1 MPVQRYDKSTF
12 RYDTLNMM
20 TAQLDDL
27 EGLRMAIANRLRIM
41 TTPADRVDKDGE
53 TRGLGLVFGVD
64 EEVEPVQHAL
74 AETIRLEDTYVRK
87 VEAYMRKSPWGDF
100 LKDPMTKGVGAKQ
113 LARLLGATGDPA
125 WHMAQDRPRKV
136 SELWSYCGYSVVNG
150 AAPRREKGKKANW
163 SRDGRSRARMIAES
177 CLKAGG
183 HYRIDIYDP
192 VKAHYQGA
200 VHTRECAQCGKAAD
214 KKTGAPGVP
223 ALPGTPLKDGHTH
236 ARALR
241 AISKELLRDLWIEAR
256 KHRGLT
262 VELGAPLD
270 EVA

>member
-1 MPVQRYDKSTF
+1 MQRYDKTTF

-27 EGLRMAIANRLRIM
+27 EGLRIAIANRHRIM
-41 TTPADRVDKDGE
+41 TTPLDKVDEDGV
-53 TRGLGLVFGVD
+53 TRGLGLRAGVD
-64 EEVEPVQHAL
+64 PELIPVQHAL
-74 AETIRLEDTYVRK
+74 AEVIRLEAYYIK
-87 VEAYMRKSPWGDF
+87 EVEGYMRKSPWADF

-113 LARLLGATGDPA
+113 LARLLGAIGDPA
-125 WHMAQDRPRKV
+125 WHTNQDRPRKV
-136 SELWSYCGYSVVNG
+136 TELWSYCGYSVVSG
-150 AAPRREKGKKANW
+150 AAPRREKGKKATW
-163 SRDGRSRARMIAES
+163 SSDARSRARMIAES

-183 HYRIDIYDP
+183 HYRVDIYDP

-200 VHTRECAQCGKAAD
+200 IHTRECVQCGKAAD

-223 ALPGTPLKDGHTH
+223 ALPTTPLKDGHIH

-256 KHRGLT
+256 RHRGLS

>member
-1 MPVQRYDKSTF
+1 MQRYDKSTF

-27 EGLRMAIANRLRIM
+27 ETLRIAVSNRLRIL
-41 TTPADRVDKDGE
+41 TTPLDKMDKDGQ
-53 TRGLGLVFGVD
+53 TRGFGLVHGVD
-64 EEVEPVQHAL
+64 PELPPVEHTL
-74 AETIRLEDTYVRK
+74 AETIRLEAYYIK
-87 VEAYMRKSPWGDF
+87 EIEAYMRKSPWADF

-125 WHMAQDRPRKV
+125 WHVAQDRPRRV

-163 SRDGRSRARMIAES
+163 SQDARSRARMIAEKT
-177 CLKAGG
+177 LIPKG
-183 HYRIDIYDP
+183 HYYTDIYLP
-192 VKAHYQGA
+192 TKAHYQGA

-223 ALPGTPLKDGHTH
+223 ALPTTPLKPGHIH

-241 AISKELLRDLWIEAR
+241 AVSKELLKDLWIEAR
-256 KHRGLT
+256 RHRGLT